1 MEFSEN
7 HSENDL
13 RLMCDCQK
21 LAIRKIAGPLANYPG
36 KPYYTCNQ
44 KNRCKFFEFEE
55 KSIQRHR
62 NLGIINDNNPS
73 PLLFNMEQ
81 PNTATR
87 SSTKRKANSVDD
99 DEISFWTSAPK
110 NKDAGR
116 SLFENNDKSNSSS
129 NTTQF
134 QNTPPVPNNDRG
146 MRYDHKSMELSR
158 TITEHMCRQDRL
170 LLASNKRIRFLLDE
184 WNNSKDE
191 TKRQKQEINYLKN
204 KVQEMENDHSSNSQ
218 TYTNEL
224 YKIKVDLVASNT
236 YNTQLLKEIETLKRS
251 KDLEIS
257 RLSQAITSYEKQI
270 EDDNNQIN
278 NLVIQTNY
286 LADLNRGL
294 AQRCSLQE
302 TQEIKKLN
310 DEISSLKNHII
321 ELEKIN
327 DHLRRNGACRN
338 IENLEVDP
346 VTSNIEN
353 LEVDPVT
360 SNNESSNNNVISAA
374 DNNIKIKHEPI
385 DLKFEPF

>member
-1 MEFSEN
+1 MEFSES

-21 LAIRKIAGPLANYPG
+21 LAVRKIAGPLANYPG
-36 KPYYTCNQ
+36 KPYYICNQ
-44 KNRCKFFEFEE
+44 KDRCKFFEFEE
-55 KSIQRHR
+55 KSIERLR
-62 NLGIINDNNPS
+62 NLGIFNDNNPS

-87 SSTKRKANSVDD
+87 SSVKRKANNNDDD

-116 SLFENNDKSNSSS
+116 SLFENNNKSKSNYSSS

-134 QNTPPVPNNDRG
+134 QNTPPVPNNNRG
-146 MRYDHKSMELSR
+146 MRYDHKSMELSK

-184 WNNSKDE
+184 WNISKDE

-204 KVQEMENDHSSNSQ
+204 KVQEMESDHSSNSQ

-236 YNTQLLKEIETLKRS
+236 YNTQLLKEIEILKRS

-257 RLSQAITSYEKQI
+257 RLSQAITSYKKQI

-278 NLVIQTNY
+278 DLVIQTNY

-294 AQRCSLQE
+294 AQQCSIQE
-302 TQEIKKLN
+302 TQEFKRLN
-310 DEISSLKNHII
+310 DEISSLKNHIT

-327 DHLRRNGACRN
+327 DVLRRNGACRN
-338 IENLEVDP
+338 IENLEVD
-346 VTSNIEN
+346 T
-353 LEVDPVT
+353 VT
-360 SNNESSNNNVISAA
+360 SNNESSNNNIISAV
-374 DNNIKIKHEPI
+374 NNNKYEPI
-385 DLKFEPF
+385 DLKFEPFEDQRM